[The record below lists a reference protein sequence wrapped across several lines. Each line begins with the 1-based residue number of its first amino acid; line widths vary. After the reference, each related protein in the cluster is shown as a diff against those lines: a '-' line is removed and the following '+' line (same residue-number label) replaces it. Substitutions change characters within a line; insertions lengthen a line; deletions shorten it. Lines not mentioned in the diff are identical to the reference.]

1 MKFKLVETVAPSP
14 EFPLLISANN
24 CFDIG
29 LSKYQ
34 FNQILN
40 DPTAPV
46 VKVGNKRYLKRD
58 EFMKWLDRHISKNKY
73 GYINF
78 TSKM

>member
-1 MKFKLVETVAPSP
+1 MRFKRLGSE
-14 EFPLLISANN
+14 PLDSFSYLISAND
-24 CFDIG
+24 CYELG

-58 EFMKWLDRHISKNKY
+58 EFMKWLDDNPANNK
-73 GYINF
+73 ILLNE
-78 TSKM
+78 KD

>member
-1 MKFKLVETVAPSP
+1 MKFKLAETVAP

-58 EFMKWLDRHISKNKY
+58 EFMKWLDRED
-73 GYINF
+73 INNNRVLLNE
-78 TSKM
+78 KD